1 MATTVTQTMDVTQ
14 AMQTLKWMDEER
26 RKDKLAIAALEEQIQ
41 NQRQQLAQQLAQIQ
55 ELQTALGGVQTTL
68 SRVTEFEQMLSNF
81 KAELILQ
88 MDNRDRARRKEMGES
103 ERLRR
108 IEYEGVTTNLSRLE
122 KDLRAL
128 SQYGEE
134 LHTLRTEDQ
143 RLGEVVQ
150 QIEVVVA
157 DLGKRSDDR
166 SKAVAYLEEQRRAD
180 NRRIVEI
187 EQDLLPIR
195 RNIDALDKKFPLLEE
210 SIQKQR
216 VRVDAAAE
224 DVKKYEQ
231 PIEELRASDF
241 QREQKMNQYLDQ
253 GELVAR
259 ELDQVRIRTQGFVEQ
274 QQEVKRALSALEK
287 FRMRIERRQDEM
299 AEKQRLTTEQMQRR
313 WEEWQSA
320 QAKDQKKRSVI
331 IEERWRQQEQTNTNH
346 LNRLDALRATSEMHR
361 AQLDTMWE
369 SLRADATSLLKAA
382 QDMYEAITAPIDE
395 QLTVLRAES

>member
-1 MATTVTQTMDVTQ
+1 MATNVTQAMDVTQ

-26 RKDKLAIAALEEQIQ
+26 RKDKLTIAALEEQVQ
-41 NQRQQLAQQLAQIQ
+41 GQRQQLAQQLAQIQ
-55 ELQTALGGVQTTL
+55 ELQTALGGVQATL
-68 SRVTEFEQMLSNF
+68 SKVTEFEQMLSNF
-81 KAELILQ
+81 KADLILQ
-88 MDNRDRARRKEMGES
+88 MDNRDKVRRKEMGES

-195 RNIDALDKKFPLLEE
+195 RNIDTLDKKFPLLEE
-210 SIQKQR
+210 AMQKQR
-216 VRVDAAAE
+216 IRIDAAVE
-224 DVKKYEQ
+224 DVKKFEQ

-241 QREQKMNQYLDQ
+241 QREQKMSQYMDQ

-346 LNRLDALRATSEMHR
+346 LNRLDSLRATSEMHR
-361 AQLDTMWE
+361 SQLDTMWE

-382 QDMYEAITAPIDE
+382 QDMYETITAPVDE
-395 QLTVLRAES
+395 QLTMLRGES